1 MANQTIFK
9 RYEYKYLLTADQ
21 KKDLLAYME
30 TYMKPDTFGRN
41 TICNLYFDTPD
52 YFLIRRSIEGKVYKE
67 KIRLRTYGRAQDD
80 SEAFIELKKK
90 YKKVVYKRRVRTE
103 YADAVRYLCQG
114 EDSIEHS
121 QIRRELDY
129 AMQMYQGIRPAV
141 YLSYEREAFYGKDDH
156 ELRITFDQ
164 NILWRTTQLDLSAP
178 VYGRPLLEKNQTLME
193 IKVGQGGP
201 GKSDMQPTQDAGTDN
216 GGNSDTQNGGTD
228 SSTDETSKNVSVKK
242 TGTETGSAKSDSE
255 AAESTTTDNTATGS
269 EIKNSSTTEATS
281 TTADTST
288 KGIKA
293 SGDLLVK
300 DGTFTIDSCDDSF
313 HTNGNMTICGGTY
326 ALSTG
331 DDGMHADEA
340 NQVYG
345 GEITIETCYEGI
357 EGQNVEISGGTIDI
371 TASDDGLNAA
381 GGNDQSGMGGF
392 GGDMFSAD
400 EDSWITISGGT
411 VTIDATGDGIDSN
424 GNLTV
429 SGGTICVSGPSDNGN
444 GALDYNGTATITG
457 GTLVAVGMS
466 GMAQNFGSDS
476 TQGSL
481 LVNLTDNQSGEI
493 TLEDGDDNT
502 LLSYTPVREYN
513 SVVISCTELSDGST
527 YTIHTGENSQEVTMD
542 GLVYTDGE
550 AANAP
555 GQGGGQM
562 PQGGPMG
569 ENNDNSDNSDG
580 SDRPTPPQGQGTPPD
595 MQNGERPQGGPPQ
608 GNPGDS
614 SNEQTKEE
622 SDGQK

>member
-21 KKDLLAYME
+21 KKDLQAYME

-41 TICNLYFDTPD
+41 IICNLYFDTPD
-52 YFLIRRSIEGKVYKE
+52 YLLIRRSIEGKVYKE

-141 YLSYEREAFYGKDDH
+141 YLSYEREAFYGRDDH

-178 VYGRPLLEKNQTLME
+178 VYGRPLLEKNQALME

-201 GKSDMQPTQDAGTDN
+201 GMSDMQPPQDAGTEN
-216 GGNSDTQNGGTD
+216 GGNSETQ
-228 SSTDETSKNVSVKK
+228 
-242 TGTETGSAKSDSE
+242 
-255 AAESTTTDNTATGS
+255 
-269 EIKNSSTTEATS
+269 NSSTTE
-281 TTADTST
+281 DIST

-293 SGDLLVK
+293 GGDLLLK
-300 DGTFTIDSCDDSF
+300 DGTFTIDSCDDSL
-313 HTNGNMTICGGTY
+313 HTNGNLSICGGTY
-326 ALSTG
+326 TLSTG
-331 DDGMHADEA
+331 DDGMHADGA
-340 NQVYG
+340 DQVYG
-345 GEITIETCYEGI
+345 GEITIKTCYEGI
-357 EGQNVEISGGTIDI
+357 EGQNMEISGGTIDI

-400 EDSWITISGGT
+400 EDAWITISGGT

-424 GNLTV
+424 GDLTV
-429 SGGTICVSGPSDNGN
+429 SGGNIFVSGPSDNGN

-457 GTLVAVGMS
+457 GTLVATGMS
-466 GMAQNFGSDS
+466 GMEQNFGSDS

-481 LVNLTDNQSGEI
+481 MMNLTDNQSGEI
-493 TLEDGDDNT
+493 TLEDADGNT
-502 LLSYTPVREYN
+502 LVSYTPMREYN
-513 SVVISCTELSDGST
+513 SVVISCAELSDGST
-527 YTIHTGENSQEVTMD
+527 YTIHTGENSREVTME

-550 AANAP
+550 VTNAP
-555 GQGGGQM
+555 GQGGGQK

-569 ENNDNSDNSDG
+569 DNSGDSDNSDNSD
-580 SDRPTPPQGQGTPPD
+580 RPTLPQGQGNPPD
-595 MQNGERPQGGPPQ
+595 TQNGDRPQGDAPQ

>member
-52 YFLIRRSIEGKVYKE
+52 YLLIRRSIEGKAYKE

-103 YADAVRYLCQG
+103 YADAVRYLCRG

-141 YLSYEREAFYGKDDH
+141 YLSYEREAFYGKDNH

-164 NILWRTTQLDLSAP
+164 NILWRTTQ
-178 VYGRPLLEKNQTLME
+178 
-193 IKVGQGGP
+193 
-201 GKSDMQPTQDAGTDN
+201 
-216 GGNSDTQNGGTD
+216 
-228 SSTDETSKNVSVKK
+228 
-242 TGTETGSAKSDSE
+242 
-255 AAESTTTDNTATGS
+255 
-269 EIKNSSTTEATS
+269 
-281 TTADTST
+281 
-288 KGIKA
+288 
-293 SGDLLVK
+293 
-300 DGTFTIDSCDDSF
+300 
-313 HTNGNMTICGGTY
+313 
-326 ALSTG
+326 
-331 DDGMHADEA
+331 
-340 NQVYG
+340 
-345 GEITIETCYEGI
+345 
-357 EGQNVEISGGTIDI
+357 
-371 TASDDGLNAA
+371 
-381 GGNDQSGMGGF
+381 
-392 GGDMFSAD
+392 
-400 EDSWITISGGT
+400 
-411 VTIDATGDGIDSN
+411 
-424 GNLTV
+424 
-429 SGGTICVSGPSDNGN
+429 
-444 GALDYNGTATITG
+444 
-457 GTLVAVGMS
+457 
-466 GMAQNFGSDS
+466 
-476 TQGSL
+476 GSL
-481 LVNLTDNQSGEI
+481 MVNLTDNQRGEI
-493 TLEDGDDNT
+493 TLEDGDGNT

-513 SVVISCTELSDGST
+513 SVVISCAELSDGST
-527 YTIHTGENSQEVTMD
+527 YTIHIGENSQEVTMD

-569 ENNDNSDNSDG
+569 ENKGNSDNSDD
-580 SDRPTPPQGQGTPPD
+580 SDRPTPPQGQGNPPD
-595 MQNGERPQGGPPQ
+595 MQNGERPQADPPQ

>member
-21 KKDLLAYME
+21 KKDLQAYME

-52 YFLIRRSIEGKVYKE
+52 YLLIRRSIEGKVYKE
-67 KIRLRTYGRAQDD
+67 KIRLRTYGRAQHD

-141 YLSYEREAFYGKDDH
+141 DLSYEREAFYGRDDH

-178 VYGRPLLEKNQTLME
+178 VYGRPLLEKNQALME

-201 GKSDMQPTQDAGTDN
+201 GMSDMQPPQDAGTEN
-216 GGNSDTQNGGTD
+216 GGNSETQ
-228 SSTDETSKNVSVKK
+228 
-242 TGTETGSAKSDSE
+242 
-255 AAESTTTDNTATGS
+255 
-269 EIKNSSTTEATS
+269 NSSTTE
-281 TTADTST
+281 DIST

-293 SGDLLVK
+293 GGDLLLK
-300 DGTFTIDSCDDSF
+300 DGTFTIDSCDDSL
-313 HTNGNMTICGGTY
+313 HTNGNLSICGGTY
-326 ALSTG
+326 TLSTG
-331 DDGMHADEA
+331 DDGMHADGA
-340 NQVYG
+340 DQVYG
-345 GEITIETCYEGI
+345 GEIAIKICYEGI
-357 EGQNVEISGGTIDI
+357 EGQNMEISGGTIDI

-400 EDSWITISGGT
+400 ENSWITISGGT

-424 GNLTV
+424 GDLTV
-429 SGGTICVSGPSDNGN
+429 SGGNIFVSGPSDNGN

-457 GTLVAVGMS
+457 GTLVAAGMS
-466 GMAQNFGSDS
+466 GMEQNFGSDS

-481 LVNLTDNQSGEI
+481 MVNLTDNQSGEI
-493 TLEDGDDNT
+493 TLEDADGNT
-502 LLSYTPVREYN
+502 LVSYTPMREYN
-513 SVVISCTELSDGST
+513 SVVISCAELSDGST
-527 YTIHTGENSQEVTMD
+527 YTIHTGENSQEVTME

-550 AANAP
+550 VTNAP
-555 GQGGGQM
+555 GQGEGQK

-569 ENNDNSDNSDG
+569 DNSGDSDNSDNSD
-580 SDRPTPPQGQGTPPD
+580 RPTLPQGQGNPPD
-595 MQNGERPQGGPPQ
+595 TQNGERPQGDAPQ

>member
-21 KKDLLAYME
+21 KKDLQAYME

-52 YFLIRRSIEGKVYKE
+52 YLLIRRSIEGKVYKE

-141 YLSYEREAFYGKDDH
+141 YLSYEREAFYGRDDH

-178 VYGRPLLEKNQTLME
+178 VYGRPLLEKNQALME

-201 GKSDMQPTQDAGTDN
+201 GMSDMQPPQDAGTEN
-216 GGNSDTQNGGTD
+216 GGNSETQ
-228 SSTDETSKNVSVKK
+228 
-242 TGTETGSAKSDSE
+242 
-255 AAESTTTDNTATGS
+255 
-269 EIKNSSTTEATS
+269 NSSTTE
-281 TTADTST
+281 DIST
-288 KGIKA
+288 KGIKTG
-293 SGDLLVK
+293 GDLLLK
-300 DGTFTIDSCDDSF
+300 DGTFTIDSCDDSL
-313 HTNGNMTICGGTY
+313 HTNGNLSICGGTY
-326 ALSTG
+326 TLSTG
-331 DDGMHADEA
+331 DDGMHADGA
-340 NQVYG
+340 DQVYG
-345 GEITIETCYEGI
+345 GEITIKTCYEEI
-357 EGQNVEISGGTIDI
+357 EGQNMEISGGTIDI

-400 EDSWITISGGT
+400 EDAWITISGGT

-424 GNLTV
+424 GDLTV
-429 SGGTICVSGPSDNGN
+429 SGGNIFVSGPSDNGN

-457 GTLVAVGMS
+457 GTLVAAGMS
-466 GMAQNFGSDS
+466 GMEQNFGSDS

-481 LVNLTDNQSGEI
+481 MMNLTDNQSGEI
-493 TLEDGDDNT
+493 TLEDADGNT
-502 LLSYTPVREYN
+502 LVSYTPMREYN
-513 SVVISCTELSDGST
+513 SVVISCAELSDGST
-527 YTIHTGENSQEVTMD
+527 YTIHTGENSQEVTME

-550 AANAP
+550 VTNAP
-555 GQGGGQM
+555 GQGEGQK

-569 ENNDNSDNSDG
+569 DNSGDSDNSDNSD
-580 SDRPTPPQGQGTPPD
+580 RPTLPQGQGNPPD
-595 MQNGERPQGGPPQ
+595 TQNGERPQGDTPQ

>member
-21 KKDLLAYME
+21 KKDLQAYME

-52 YFLIRRSIEGKVYKE
+52 DLLIRRSIEGKVYKE

-103 YADAVRYLCQG
+103 YTDAVRYLCQG

-141 YLSYEREAFYGKDDH
+141 YLSYEREAFYGRDDH

-178 VYGRPLLEKNQTLME
+178 VYGRPLLEKNQALME

-201 GKSDMQPTQDAGTDN
+201 GMSDMQPPQDAGTEN
-216 GGNSDTQNGGTD
+216 GGNSETQ
-228 SSTDETSKNVSVKK
+228 
-242 TGTETGSAKSDSE
+242 
-255 AAESTTTDNTATGS
+255 
-269 EIKNSSTTEATS
+269 NSSTTE
-281 TTADTST
+281 DIST

-293 SGDLLVK
+293 GGDLLLK
-300 DGTFTIDSCDDSF
+300 DGTFTIDSCDDSL
-313 HTNGNMTICGGTY
+313 HTNGNLSIYGGTY
-326 ALSTG
+326 TLSTG
-331 DDGMHADEA
+331 DDGMHADGA
-340 NQVYG
+340 DQVYG
-345 GEITIETCYEGI
+345 GEITIKTCYEGI
-357 EGQNVEISGGTIDI
+357 EGQNIEISGGTIDI

-400 EDSWITISGGT
+400 EDAWITISGGT

-424 GNLTV
+424 GDLTV
-429 SGGTICVSGPSDNGN
+429 SGGNIFVSGPSDNGN

-457 GTLVAVGMS
+457 GTLVAAGMS
-466 GMAQNFGSDS
+466 GMEQNFGSDS
-476 TQGSL
+476 TQGTL
-481 LVNLTDNQSGEI
+481 MMNLTDNQSGKI
-493 TLEDGDDNT
+493 TLEDANGNT
-502 LLSYTPVREYN
+502 LVSYTPMREYN
-513 SVVISCTELSDGST
+513 SVVISCAELSDGST
-527 YTIHTGENSQEVTMD
+527 YTIHTGENSREVTME

-550 AANAP
+550 VTNAP
-555 GQGGGQM
+555 GQGGGQK

-569 ENNDNSDNSDG
+569 DNSGDSDNSDNSD
-580 SDRPTPPQGQGTPPD
+580 RPTLPQGQGNPPD
-595 MQNGERPQGGPPQ
+595 TQNGERPQGDAPQ
-608 GNPGDS
+608 GNPVDS

>member
-21 KKDLLAYME
+21 KKDLQAYME

-41 TICNLYFDTPD
+41 IICNLYFDTPD
-52 YFLIRRSIEGKVYKE
+52 YLLIRRSIEGKVYKE

-141 YLSYEREAFYGKDDH
+141 YLSYEREAFYGRDDH

-178 VYGRPLLEKNQTLME
+178 VYGRPLLEKNQALME

-201 GKSDMQPTQDAGTDN
+201 GMSDMQPPQDAGTEN
-216 GGNSDTQNGGTD
+216 GGNSETQ
-228 SSTDETSKNVSVKK
+228 
-242 TGTETGSAKSDSE
+242 
-255 AAESTTTDNTATGS
+255 
-269 EIKNSSTTEATS
+269 NSSTTE
-281 TTADTST
+281 DIST

-293 SGDLLVK
+293 GGDLLLK
-300 DGTFTIDSCDDSF
+300 DGTFTIDSCDDSL
-313 HTNGNMTICGGTY
+313 HTNGNLSICGGTY
-326 ALSTG
+326 TLSTG
-331 DDGMHADEA
+331 DDGMHADGA
-340 NQVYG
+340 DQVYG
-345 GEITIETCYEGI
+345 GEITIKTCYEGI
-357 EGQNVEISGGTIDI
+357 EGQNMEISGGTIDI

-400 EDSWITISGGT
+400 EDAWITISGGT

-424 GNLTV
+424 GDLTV
-429 SGGTICVSGPSDNGN
+429 SGGNIFVSGPSDNGN

-457 GTLVAVGMS
+457 GTLVATGMS
-466 GMAQNFGSDS
+466 GMEQNFGSDS

-481 LVNLTDNQSGEI
+481 MMNLTDNQSGEI
-493 TLEDGDDNT
+493 TLEDADGNT
-502 LLSYTPVREYN
+502 LVSYTPMREYN
-513 SVVISCTELSDGST
+513 SVVISCAELSDGST
-527 YTIHTGENSQEVTMD
+527 YTIHTGENSREVTME

-550 AANAP
+550 VMNAP
-555 GQGGGQM
+555 GQGGGQK

-569 ENNDNSDNSDG
+569 DNSGDSDNSDNSD
-580 SDRPTPPQGQGTPPD
+580 RPTLPQGQGNPPD
-595 MQNGERPQGGPPQ
+595 TQNGDRPQGDAPQ